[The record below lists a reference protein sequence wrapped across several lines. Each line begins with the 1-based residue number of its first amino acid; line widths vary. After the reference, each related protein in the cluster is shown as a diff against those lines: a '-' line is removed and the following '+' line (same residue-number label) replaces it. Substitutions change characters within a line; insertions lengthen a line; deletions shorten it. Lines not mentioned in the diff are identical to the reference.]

1 MHGQVRVR
9 SYAERP
15 ESLLQ
20 HRYWTLRSP
29 EGAQSRVEVLQ
40 AQRLATGL
48 RVMLAGVSD
57 RDAAGRLRDS
67 DILLER
73 AALPAI
79 GAHEFYQDDLLGFSV
94 RNTAGALLG
103 ELAHFLEAPAGT
115 LMVVRGRRE
124 SWLPARPP
132 HLRRVDPQRREI
144 VVDWPEEL

>member
-1 MHGQVRVR
+1 VHGQVRVR

-20 HRYWTLRSP
+20 HRCWTLRSP
-29 EGAQSRVEVLQ
+29 EGAHSRVEVLQ
-40 AQRLATGL
+40 AQRLGAGL
-48 RVMLAGVSD
+48 RVALAGVSD

-67 DILLER
+67 EILLER
-73 AALPAI
+73 AALPAT

-103 ELAHFLEAPAGT
+103 ELAYFLEAPAGP

-124 SWLPARPP
+124 SWLPAQAP
-132 HLRRVDPQRREI
+132 HLRRVDRERREV
-144 VVDWPEEL
+144 VVDWPEDF